1 MIKGINHQIIE
12 VTDTGNTY
20 YERAL
25 LIVKPQYTHIHSV
38 LLEREAKKLLQD
50 IGEPSCVKLRRN
62 AGFWTLRLGAATLI
76 GSAVTVFVQALF
88 F

>member
-20 YERAL
+20 YERAW
-25 LIVKPQYTHIHSV
+25 LIVKPQYSHIQSA
-38 LLEREAKKLLQD
+38 LLEKEAKKLLHN
-50 IGEPSCVKLRRN
+50 IGGPSTVKPRRN
-62 AGFWTLRLGAATLI
+62 IGFWTLRLGLSSLL
-76 GSAVTVFVQALF
+76 GSVVTIFIQVLF